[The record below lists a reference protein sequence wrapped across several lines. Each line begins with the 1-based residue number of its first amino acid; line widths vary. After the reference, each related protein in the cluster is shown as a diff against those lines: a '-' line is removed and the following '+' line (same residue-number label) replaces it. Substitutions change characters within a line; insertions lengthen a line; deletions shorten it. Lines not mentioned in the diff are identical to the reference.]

1 MLIMLRYYSTDV
13 LLEVTDLLSIADK
26 IHMVLVKTD
35 PNSET
40 HLISSQN
47 IDWRTVLTTP
57 AGKQTISVEMMGVG
71 ERVSVHMF
79 FVLFQVMVI

>member
-1 MLIMLRYYSTDV
+1 M

-40 HLISSQN
+40 HLISSTY
-47 IDWRTVLTTP
+47 IDWRTALTTP
-57 AGKQTISVEMMGVG
+57 TGKQMISVEMMGVG
-71 ERVSVHMF
+71 ESSAN
-79 FVLFQVMVI
+79 